1 MKITVELPENELA
14 EICEITGISKKGPAI
29 RKLLAEPCKANAAPE
44 SPADGLTTTGLTWAA
59 GNACSGV
66 SMTAVRMRT
75 RGATQSPSIGIGAHR
90 DAATSVLIRP
100 KTRKLVGSVVPPYL
114 R

>member
-1 MKITVELPENELA
+1 
-14 EICEITGISKKGPAI
+14 
-29 RKLLAEPCKANAAPE
+29 
-44 SPADGLTTTGLTWAA
+44 
-59 GNACSGV
+59 V

-100 KTRKLVGSVVPPYL
+100 KTRKLVGSVVPPYVG
-114 R
+114 